1 MMCVSDDPEEIEELC
16 SVVRTVEDA
25 IIEAKNQATA
35 AGDDLYWL
43 ELDETAINDEKLK
56 SLELSSNFP
65 VSTFHISC
73 WIFGC

>member
-1 MMCVSDDPEEIEELC
+1 MMCVSDDPEEIKELC
-16 SVVRTVEDA
+16 SEVGTVEDA
-25 IIEAKNQATA
+25 IIEAKNQATD

-43 ELDETAINDEKLK
+43 ELDETAIDDEKLK

-73 WIFGC
+73 WIFGR